1 MTNREY
7 LEQKKEALLDRLND
21 TFVRN
26 IRLIYIICLLVDV
39 VLFIAV
45 CKVSIGFLALFI
57 PWTIFNFG
65 FSFAMIQLW
74 LDKEHKEK
82 E

>member
-7 LEQKKEALLDRLND
+7 LEQKKEALLDRLNNS
-21 TFVRN
+21 FERN
-26 IRLIYIICLLVDV
+26 IRLVYIINLLIDV

-45 CKVSIGFLALFI
+45 CKVSIGFLVLFI

-65 FSFAMIQLW
+65 FSFAMIQSW
-74 LDKEHKEK
+74 LDKEYKEK